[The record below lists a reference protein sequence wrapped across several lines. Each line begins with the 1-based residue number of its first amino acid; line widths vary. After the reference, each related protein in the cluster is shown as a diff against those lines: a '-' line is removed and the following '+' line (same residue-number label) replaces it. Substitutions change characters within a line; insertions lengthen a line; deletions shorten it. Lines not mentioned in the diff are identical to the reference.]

1 MGTKEKGRGRGIGG
15 RRKKKWVGGV
25 EGWRL
30 G

>member
-15 RRKKKWVGGV
+15 RRKKWVGGV